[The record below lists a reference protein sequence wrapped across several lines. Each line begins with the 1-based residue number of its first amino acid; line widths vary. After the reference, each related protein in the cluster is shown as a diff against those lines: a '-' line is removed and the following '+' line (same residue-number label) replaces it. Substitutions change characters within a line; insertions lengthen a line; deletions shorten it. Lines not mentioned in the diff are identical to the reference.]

1 MHKVK
6 MNEAINKIA
15 KLLLGGIEM
24 QKKQKKLG
32 LTTKIFIA
40 LIVGSL
46 CGVILHSYIPAS
58 DIRDKFLIE
67 GLFYV
72 IGNGFLRLMQML
84 VVPLVFC

>member
-1 MHKVK
+1 
-6 MNEAINKIA
+6 
-15 KLLLGGIEM
+15 M

-58 DIRDKFLIE
+58 DIEISF
-67 GLFYV
+67 
-72 IGNGFLRLMQML
+72 
-84 VVPLVFC
+84 